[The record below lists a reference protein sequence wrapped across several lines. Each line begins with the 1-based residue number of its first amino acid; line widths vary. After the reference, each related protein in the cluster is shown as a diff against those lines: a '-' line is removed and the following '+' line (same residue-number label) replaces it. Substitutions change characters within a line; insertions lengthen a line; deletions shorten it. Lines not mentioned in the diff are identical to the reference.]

1 MRRRKSY
8 GIIFAGLS
16 CFLLLACSRCP
27 EVAVVVLGTRPL
39 DSRTP
44 SLDMLRR
51 VEKARELYRRYPDA
65 RFIFTGGK
73 TAGEVSEAR
82 MMAQYALSLG
92 IPAGAMLLEEN
103 ARSTEENA
111 RYTAGR
117 LYPCRPRMT
126 FLVTRQGHLNRA
138 VGIFSKYPVFGK
150 LQPAASRISKQ
161 ELMQNLQEYLATH
174 RSRPVQELLS
184 KAAQE

>member
-1 MRRRKSY
+1 
-8 GIIFAGLS
+8 
-16 CFLLLACSRCP
+16 
-27 EVAVVVLGTRPL
+27 
-39 DSRTP
+39 
-44 SLDMLRR
+44 
-51 VEKARELYRRYPDA
+51 
-65 RFIFTGGK
+65 
-73 TAGEVSEAR
+73 
-82 MMAQYALSLG
+82 
-92 IPAGAMLLEEN
+92 MLLEEN

-174 RSRPVQELLS
+174 RSPLVQELLS